1 VEACQ
6 LPVFLPSCPFA
17 GIVSGQKKRFQDD
30 GFDLDLAYIS
40 PRIVAMGLPAER
52 AEMLYRNP
60 MPEIARFLH
69 TYHKNHAKV
78 YNLCS
83 EHAYGPDKLLTAL
96 QHYPFDDH
104 QVHRLLV
111 QHTAS
116 CKLTACKVDLLLLLL
131 LMMMMSWVQMC
142 MHVQEL
148 DSHCLCADL
157 FVSMCCV
164 CAAANLADARSPGG
178 PAVL

>member
-1 VEACQ
+1 VVASFVLVDPTV
-6 LPVFLPSCPFA
+6 LPLHVAHLAVLTEPLLLA

-104 QVHRLLV
+104 QV
-111 QHTAS
+111 
-116 CKLTACKVDLLLLLL
+116 CKVDLLLLLL
-131 LMMMMSWVQMC
+131 LMMMVSWVQMC